1 MREDGQ
7 TGARGSSG
15 LACRHFGRCG
25 GCSALEL
32 SPAEQLARKA
42 ARVRERTAPWRGSV
56 ELEWE
61 AAPGR
66 ARFYRT
72 KLLYPAQPAGRR
84 GLALGLYAR
93 GTHHIERILECQIQH
108 PALTELGKRVE
119 VVLRELG
126 LRAWDERALRGDVR
140 ALHARITPETGEI
153 LIGVVTRAG
162 ELAAG
167 GELAK
172 RLLDA
177 SRELPAQGGPRPT
190 TVGIVRNLNEAP
202 GNALLGAQ
210 SLTLAG
216 RAQQEDRQ
224 DGLSFRIG
232 FGSFYQ
238 LHRDASEIL
247 YRPALALAGEVTG
260 ARVVDG
266 YGGIGTFALR
276 LAAAGAAEVCIVEA
290 SASACAD
297 AEHNARSNG
306 LEQVRVERAP
316 FASASF
322 AARPE
327 LMLVDPPR
335 AGLMPAGVARVLAA
349 EPERLLHVACSD
361 ASLARDLEALAAG
374 GYRVRAMRLVDL
386 FPYTEHVEVLTLLT
400 R

>member
-1 MREDGQ
+1 MRE
-7 TGARGSSG
+7 SG
-15 LACRHFGRCG
+15 PTHAQESPGLSCRHFGRCG
-25 GCSALEL
+25 GCIALEV
-32 SPAEQLARKA
+32 SPEEQLARKA
-42 ARVRERTAPWRGSV
+42 ARVEQRTAPWRGDV
-56 ELEWE
+56 ALAWE
-61 AAPGR
+61 AAGR

-84 GLALGLYAR
+84 GVAIGLYAR
-93 GTHHIERILECQIQH
+93 GTHDIERIVECQIQH
-108 PALTELGKRVE
+108 PALTELGRRSE
-119 VVLRELG
+119 TVLRELG

-140 ALHARITPETGEI
+140 ALHARITPDTGEL
-153 LIGVVTRAG
+153 LIGVVTREGDFPAS
-162 ELAAG
+162 A
-167 GELAK
+167 ELAK

-177 SRELPAQGGPRPT
+177 ARDLPSPRGPRPRA
-190 TVGIVRNLNEAP
+190 VGVVRNLNQAE
-202 GNALLGAQ
+202 GNSLLGAQ

-216 RAQQEDRQ
+216 RAYQEDLQ
-224 DGLSFRIG
+224 DGLRFRIG

-247 YRPALALAGEVTG
+247 YRPALALAGDVAR

-266 YGGIGTFALR
+266 YGGIGTFGLR

-290 SASACAD
+290 SAAACAD

-306 LEQVRVERAP
+306 LEAVHVERAP

-322 AARPE
+322 AARPR
-327 LMLVDPPR
+327 LMIVDPPR

-361 ASLARDLEALAAG
+361 ASLARDLEGLAAG

-386 FPYTEHVEVLTLLT
+386 FQYTDHVEVLTLLT